1 MASRSKDLT
10 RPITTATRVRFVV
23 SGPVFLH
30 RPAFLQH
37 AFSKHSDAAA
47 LTARAA
53 VCAAIVTSMS
63 GAVRY
68 PLAILGGL
76 VTVFAIDG
84 VCYYVSM
91 HALGRSFDHPT
102 SGFLVGSL
110 CYSYLSRTAG
120 GFVAGDI
127 VHRRTL
133 VPGVVLAA
141 CLLLLGLYN
150 VEKGFGVMGRSSL
163 YVVLLNL
170 VGPLFAIL
178 GAYLWSRTKPRTLA
192 RSR

>member
-1 MASRSKDLT
+1 MLPQPGRCT
-10 RPITTATRVRFVV
+10 
-23 SGPVFLH
+23 
-30 RPAFLQH
+30 
-37 AFSKHSDAAA
+37 
-47 LTARAA
+47 
-53 VCAAIVTSMS
+53 AIVASMS

-91 HALGRSFDHPT
+91 HAFGRSFDHPT
-102 SGFLVGSL
+102 IGFLVGSL
-110 CYSYLSRTAG
+110 CYSYLSRTVG

-127 VHRRTL
+127 VHRRTIL
-133 VPGVVLAA
+133 PGVLLAA
-141 CLLLLGLYN
+141 FLLLLGIYN
-150 VEKGFGVMGRSSL
+150 FEKGFGVIGRASV

-178 GAYLWSRTKPRTLA
+178 GASLWRRTKPRTLA
-192 RSR
+192 KSR